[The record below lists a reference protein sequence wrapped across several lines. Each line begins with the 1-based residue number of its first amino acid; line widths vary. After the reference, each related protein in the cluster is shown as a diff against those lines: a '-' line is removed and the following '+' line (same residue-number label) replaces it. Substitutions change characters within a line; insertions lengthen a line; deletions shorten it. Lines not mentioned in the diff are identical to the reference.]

1 MPSFFQ
7 LELLM
12 RRIYHTTFSTSIA
25 IICLC
30 AVGRANAEDFPKG
43 TFTLKGPEEK
53 VAAITFDGKGKLSVT
68 IDGEDIVRCDY
79 TVAKDQI
86 EFSNESGP
94 KGDPNA
100 KPGTYKWK
108 LTGKK
113 LAFTKIKDDSH
124 GRSEALT
131 FGTWEKKE

>member
-1 MPSFFQ
+1 
-7 LELLM
+7 M
-12 RRIYHTTFSTSIA
+12 RLIHHVTFSTSIA

-30 AVGRANAEDFPKG
+30 TVSRANAEDFPKG
-43 TFTLKGPEEK
+43 TFTLKGPEDK

-68 IDGEDIVRCDY
+68 IDNEELVQCDY
-79 TVAKDQI
+79 KVTKDQI

-94 KGDPNA
+94 KGDPNG

-113 LAFTKIKDDSH
+113 LTFTKIKDDSQ
-124 GRSEALT
+124 GLAQALT